1 VRAGHADTVPAGHG
15 PRGTIVDRVV
25 PLLDIDPDLG
35 ELLGPARRRQA
46 HTQILVRL
54 GTLRVGAWDPG
65 TVGAAD
71 PHDLGLLVV
80 DGVLA
85 REVLA
90 ERIISTELLGAGD
103 VIRARH
109 HGPGASLLR
118 MGVQWSVL
126 ADTRIAILDARVTRL
141 LASYPEMLS
150 LLAER
155 MVGRSERLAIDQAI
169 SKLTGVDR
177 RLVTLFWHLA
187 ERWGRITRDG
197 VSIPL
202 TLSHRMLAQL
212 VGARRPSVSTALA
225 ELSRDGVLIRCRDG
239 SWLLTGTPAGP
250 TADPERLVRPR
261 RRFLPEPVRHGQ
273 RRAFATHVR
282 AVGDPTV
289 DPTG

>member
-1 VRAGHADTVPAGHG
+1 
-15 PRGTIVDRVV
+15 V

-35 ELLGPARRRQA
+35 ELLGPARRREA

-54 GTLRVGAWDPG
+54 GTLRVGAWDPR
-65 TVGAAD
+65 TVGGAG
-71 PHDLGLLVV
+71 PHDLGLLIV

-103 VIRARH
+103 VIRAGH
-109 HGPGASLLR
+109 HAPGASLLSMR
-118 MGVQWSVL
+118 VHWNVL
-126 ADTRIAILDARVTRL
+126 ADARIALLDARLTRL
-141 LASYPEMLS
+141 LASYPEILS

-155 MVGRSERLAIDQAI
+155 MVGRSERLAVDQAI

-187 ERWGRITRDG
+187 ERWGRITSDG

-225 ELSRDGVLIRCRDG
+225 ELSRDGILTRRRDG

-250 TADPERLVRPR
+250 PADPGRLVTPR
-261 RRFLPEPVRHGQ
+261 RRFLPEPVRPRP
-273 RRAFATHVR
+273 RRASATHVR
-282 AVGDPTV
+282 SVGAPTAE
-289 DPTG
+289 PTG